1 MTTPKKSV
9 LGKGLS
15 ALMDSSSNYSN
26 TITNHVKSGIA
37 DIDINNIEANP
48 NQPRTR
54 FDEDALLEL
63 SSNIKQIG
71 LIQPITVREI
81 ANNRYQI
88 ISGERRWRASK
99 MAGLENIP
107 AYIRKTNDEEILL
120 HSLVENVQR
129 EDLDPIEIAVSY
141 QRLIEE
147 CNLTQEQLSE
157 KVSKPR
163 TTVTNFMRLLK
174 LPPEMQA
181 GIINREITIGHAKVL
196 SGINDSEIQIKLY
209 TEIIANDLTVRRS
222 EELSKAFQEDTSDNN
237 NSVKIPKSK
246 PSNGFPPEYESLK
259 DQLTT
264 VFNANVKLKKNPNGK
279 GEIVIP
285 FGNEEEFE
293 RLIGVLEKLQ
303 A

>member
-1 MTTPKKSV
+1 MITPKKSV

-15 ALMDSSSNYSN
+15 ALMDSSSDYSN
-26 TITNHVKSGIA
+26 TITHHVKSGIA
-37 DIDINNIEANP
+37 DININNIEANP
-48 NQPRTR
+48 HQPRTR

-63 SSNIKQIG
+63 SNNIGQIG

-81 ANNRYQI
+81 GENRYQI

-99 MAGLENIP
+99 MAGLEQIP

-181 GIINREITIGHAKVL
+181 GIINREISIGHAKVL

-209 TEIIANDLTVRRS
+209 TEIIANDLTVRKA
-222 EELSKAFQEDTSDNN
+222 EELSKELQEQSNIGSDTI
-237 NSVKIPKSK
+237 KTPKLK
-246 PSNGFPPEYESLK
+246 NDNGFPIEYQSLK
-259 DQLTT
+259 NQLTT
-264 VFNANVKLKKNPNGK
+264 VFNSNVKLKKNPNGK

-285 FGNEEEFE
+285 FSNEEEFE

>member
-1 MTTPKKSV
+1 MTTPKKNV

-15 ALMDSSSNYSN
+15 ALMDSADYSN
-26 TITNHVKSGIA
+26 SITKHVKTGIA
-37 DIDINNIEANP
+37 DIELDKIEPNP

-54 FDEDALLEL
+54 FDEEALIEL
-63 SSNIKQIG
+63 SNNIKQIG

-81 ANNRYQI
+81 SDNHFQI

-99 MAGLENIP
+99 MAGLDCIP

-141 QRLIEE
+141 QRLLDE
-147 CNLTQEQLSE
+147 CQLTQEQLSE

-163 TTVTNFMRLLK
+163 TTITNYMRLLK
-174 LPPEMQA
+174 LPPEIQA
-181 GIINREITIGHAKVL
+181 GIINREISIGHAKVL
-196 SGINDSEIQIKLY
+196 SGINDYDTQVKLY
-209 TEIIANDLTVRRS
+209 TEIIANDLTVRKS
-222 EELSKAFQEDTSDNN
+222 EELSKEFQELLKNGVDTIK
-237 NSVKIPKSK
+237 VPKIKK
-246 PSNGFPPEYESLK
+246 SNGFPIEYEGLK
-259 DQLTT
+259 NQLTT
-264 VFNANVKLKKNPNGK
+264 VFNSNVKLKKDNNGK

-285 FGNEEEFE
+285 FNNEDEFE